1 MNLLRALLLLL
12 LLPLCGC
19 DLGFNLMGPSEYG
32 VMFRRLPPI
41 IGGGV
46 SSSVAIQ
53 GQRVWIWPWE
63 ELYRFDGSIQLIQLG
78 DVDERH
84 EKNRE
89 NYVYTR
95 ARDGNE
101 VAIAMTVRYRLSEN
115 PERLARLVQEVATD
129 DRGLRE
135 LVFSTGRAVV
145 RTRMNTLRTSDYIA
159 TDAAGAAAAGEGA
172 PRAESA
178 RFKAVDSVK
187 KEMEQRLNPFGV
199 EIVSVNLDDFRFER
213 LLKDG
218 TVDDD
223 YQRKLNEIQRMREE
237 TQREESRIRTVRA
250 DRERKLNDAQAKV
263 NRDVEEARGFK
274 EQATSRGD
282 AYQQARSNDAQAIL
296 AQGKAEVDGLVE
308 QIAALAGPGGQAL
321 LRLDVAR
328 ELSKGDSRFVVM
340 NQNNAGLDVSRT
352 DTNQLIS
359 QLGLLEALP
368 PKSSTQL
375 QSVDPNLNQLKE
387 HSTEGEKRN
396 EKAK

>member
-1 MNLLRALLLLL
+1 MRLKYLLYFLL

-19 DLGFNLMGPSEYG
+19 DLGFNLMGPTEYG
-32 VMFRRLPPI
+32 VSFRRIPPLL
-41 IGGGV
+41 GGGV
-46 SSSVAIQ
+46 SSAIAYP

-63 ELYRFDGSIQLIQLG
+63 EVYRFDGSVQLVRLG
-78 DVDERH
+78 DMEEHH
-84 EKNRE
+84 EKGRE

-101 VAIAMTVRYRLSEN
+101 VAIAMTVRFQLSTDPQRLT
-115 PERLARLVQEVATD
+115 RLVQEVATD
-129 DRGLRE
+129 DRALRE
-135 LVFSTGRAVV
+135 LVFSTGRAAV

-159 TDAAGAAAAGEGA
+159 TDATGATAATGAAVH
-172 PRAESA
+172 AESA
-178 RFKAVDSVK
+178 RFKAVDGVK
-187 KEMEQRLNPFGV
+187 KEMEQRLNPYGV

-218 TVDDD
+218 SVDDD

-250 DRERKLNDAQAKV
+250 DRERKLSDAQAKV

-274 EQATSRGD
+274 EQASSRGD
-282 AYQQARSNDAQAIL
+282 SYLQARTNDAQAIL
-296 AQGKAEVDGLVE
+296 AQGSAEVEGLID
-308 QIAALAGPGGQAL
+308 QISALSGSGGQAI

-340 NQNNAGLDVSRT
+340 NQKGGAVDVSRT

-359 QLGLLEALP
+359 QLGLIEGMRESAP
-368 PKSSTQL
+368 SGL
-375 QSVDPNLNQLKE
+375 QSIDPRLSQPSKE
-387 HSTEGEKRN
+387 GAEQN